1 VNRVLFVSFLGALA
15 AASHAAGAVV
25 KVTSTLPEWL
35 APEGRLVVTGW
46 AAPSERVTLRSQ
58 SGALARVWAGPRGG
72 FRLKGHVTETGR
84 NRLSL
89 VASGIETPLGVVPV
103 RPLRLAAVGDVT
115 FGNGVGRMIG
125 LHGVRYPWVSVAPVL
140 RRADIALANLEG
152 AVSTRGT
159 PVPNKEFHFRGPP
172 GALSAAGRFAGVD
185 VVSLANNHTLDYG
198 PIAFLDTLRY
208 ARRYGIRTIGGGADL
223 ERSRRP
229 TVVPLGGITVAF
241 LGYSDVRPLGFD
253 AGPGRPGTA
262 PAFPELITADIRAAR
277 ERADVVVIYFHWGI
291 ERTFFPT
298 ARQRSLARVSF
309 AAGAHVVLGSH
320 PHVQQPRERFGTRF
334 VAWSLGNF
342 VFGAN
347 SPGTE
352 RTGIL
357 RLALARYGVVGHGFR
372 RARIVQYQPRLL

>member
-1 VNRVLFVSFLGALA
+1 MGRVLLASFLGALA
-15 AASHAAGAVV
+15 AAAPAAGAVV
-25 KVTSTLPEWL
+25 KITSTLPEWL
-35 APEGRLVVTGW
+35 ARGGRLVVTGW
-46 AAPSERVTLRSQ
+46 ATPSERVTLRSQ

-72 FRLKGHVTETGR
+72 FKIKAHVTQLGR
-84 NRLSL
+84 TRLSL
-89 VASGIETPLGVVPV
+89 FAGGVETGLGIVRV

-115 FGNGVGRMIG
+115 FGNGVGAMIG
-125 LHGVRYPWVSVAPVL
+125 LYGARYPWLSVAPVL
-140 RRADIALANLEG
+140 RRADIAIANLEG

-159 PVPNKEFHFRGPP
+159 PVPNKQFHFRGPP
-172 GALSAAGRFAGVD
+172 AALAAAGRFAGVD

-198 PIAFLDTLRY
+198 RVAFLDTLRY
-208 ARRYGIRTIGGGADL
+208 ARLYGIQTVGGGADF
-223 ERSRRP
+223 ERARRLA
-229 TVVPLGGITVAF
+229 VILLGGIRVAF
-241 LGYSDVRPLGFD
+241 LGYSDLRPLGFD

-262 PAFPELITADIRAAR
+262 SAVPELIATDVRAAR
-277 ERADVVVIYFHWGI
+277 TRTDVVVVYFHWGDQ
-291 ERTFFPT
+291 RTFSPT
-298 ARQRSLARVSF
+298 GRQRYLARVSF
-309 AAGAHVVLGSH
+309 AAGAQVVLGAH

-357 RLALARYGVVGHGFR
+357 RLELGRDGVLGHGFR